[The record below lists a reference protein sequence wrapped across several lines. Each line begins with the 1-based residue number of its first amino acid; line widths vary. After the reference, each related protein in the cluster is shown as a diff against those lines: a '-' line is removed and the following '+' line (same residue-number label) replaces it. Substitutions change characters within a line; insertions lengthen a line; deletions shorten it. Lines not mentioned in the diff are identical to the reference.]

1 MNLDET
7 IKRIKDFG
15 FTVRLSCIL
24 LRDFIDDTNKLNLLI
39 NYCKEK
45 VLTAL
50 SQDDIYRVFVDED
63 GALVVEYGEE

>member
-1 MNLDET
+1 MQTVDEQ
-7 IKRIKDFG
+7 IAAK
-15 FTVRLSCIL
+15 LSEYGIV
-24 LRDFIDDTNKLNLLI
+24 DYPKIDSEG
-39 NYCKEK
+39 KEM